1 MNKKLFSV
9 VLIISSLFLIPLV
22 QAGPIFD
29 LFSRVIQT
37 NTISNLYNNY
47 QEFIE
52 FFIYMVIFIS
62 LIIGVFKDRFE
73 KKQTKAIAIALGTAL
88 SISLVNFMPGLIG
101 KLGPIAFFIFV
112 ALFWFLIFA
121 SLKKGLESSLLSMA
135 LAYIFAFLTFVFL
148 DHDKKVQNFLKRTEV
163 GEFLLGS
170 STELFILALF
180 IALIAL
186 FWWLIKKFGGWTPSS
201 GGAPSGGGTPTRI
214 STPTTTVS
222 TGGGSGG
229 GSPSFWKDRKWW
241 GGKKS
246 SHPSKVSKN
255 LKNALKA
262 DELEVNQIEDAIG
275 LLKDLKKAE
284 DRLSEE
290 EKSAVLSKINDYL
303 TRIIQADPTE
313 SIENLVNERLQEID
327 QLRKFLNPTTPR
339 INDIPLSK
347 VVSSLDSNRYISE
360 STKNELKT
368 LIAEMDGKDRKL
380 SNYAR
385 TLSTFKRVYDTRGQ
399 QFRRL
404 AEQIMVN
411 INTGQTQGLPKD
423 LGNLLALKK
432 HLAETDERIS
442 RVLEDPEFV
451 YAIEDVKNIYGPPE
465 GIEDRTQ
472 EHINIHNIIRS
483 ALGESYVNKF
493 NTYLHGFMESFE
505 GEKTYQNFLR
515 WLASKN
521 IKEVEPFFGIP
532 LEDFENMF
540 NARISGN
547 RSEPQEGQRFP
558 PAEHDTQR
566 IERRDPKELFR
577 KAKEYGNKIGKA
589 WGIEKLRYRDFIFNL
604 TQEMGINSYEDL
616 LRIYQIDDESLKRI
630 FERATGVVPEEFEEL
645 GGNRSRVGEAERRK
659 LEESLIE
666 LLDALKR
673 NEPNR
678 QSTINLLRAIK
689 NSADSIY
696 GLIDDRNRGDYERFV
711 QLIKKSEKSL
721 MSGTQEWEEAV
732 LRDAEEAESLA
743 NKIFASLNLHSR
755 EQEEPK
761 DENLEDK
768 QIGLEKRLES
778 LRHYL
783 NEISDKIPAS
793 ERGNRSYLLKLM
805 RDISPVLSI
814 KSSKN
819 LREAESMIQE
829 AESIIERWIEKYSN

>member
-465 GIEDRTQ
+465 GIEDRAQ
-472 EHINIHNIIRS
+472 EHINIHNVIRS
-483 ALGESYVNKF
+483 ALRESYVNKF
-493 NTYLHGFMESFE
+493 NTYLHEFMESFE

-521 IKEVEPFFGIP
+521 IKEVESFFGIP

-540 NARISGN
+540 NARIS
-547 RSEPQEGQRFP
+547 RSISEPQETQRFQP
-558 PAEHDTQR
+558 TEHNPQR
-566 IERRDPKELFR
+566 IERRDPKELYEMAR
-577 KAKEYGNKIGKA
+577 RYGKS
-589 WGIEKLRYRDFIFNL
+589 RDPEHISFNEFIKQIRLN
-604 TQEMGINSYEDL
+604 TG
-616 LRIYQIDDESLKRI
+616 IDDLNEILRVYNTDIDSLKRI
-630 FERATGVVPEEFEEL
+630 FERATGIVPEE
-645 GGNRSRVGEAERRK
+645 VHW
-659 LEESLIE
+659 
-666 LLDALKR
+666 D
-673 NEPNR
+673 
-678 QSTINLLRAIK
+678 
-689 NSADSIY
+689 
-696 GLIDDRNRGDYERFV
+696 
-711 QLIKKSEKSL
+711 
-721 MSGTQEWEEAV
+721 
-732 LRDAEEAESLA
+732 
-743 NKIFASLNLHSR
+743 LHSR
-755 EQEEPK
+755 QREAPK
-761 DENLEDK
+761 GENLEDK
-768 QIGLEKRLES
+768 QIELEKRLKS

-783 NEISDKIPAS
+783 NEISDRIPTS
-793 ERGNRSYLLKLM
+793 ERGDHAYLLKIM
-805 RDISPVLSI
+805 RDVSSQLSI
-814 KSSKN
+814 KSSES
-819 LREAESMIQE
+819 LREAEEMIGK
-829 AESIIERWIEKYSN
+829 AESIIERWIE

>member
-22 QAGPIFD
+22 QAGQIFD

-214 STPTTTVS
+214 SNPTTTVS

-229 GSPSFWKDRKWW
+229 GSPSFCKDRKWW

-303 TRIIQADPTE
+303 T
-313 SIENLVNERLQEID
+313 
-327 QLRKFLNPTTPR
+327 
-339 INDIPLSK
+339 
-347 VVSSLDSNRYISE
+347 
-360 STKNELKT
+360 

-399 QFRRL
+399 HFRML

-442 RVLEDPEFV
+442 MVLEDPEFV

-472 EHINIHNIIRS
+472 EHIIIHNIIRS

-558 PAEHDTQR
+558 PEEHDTQR